1 MAKRIS
7 IFGSTGSVGVSAVS
21 VLLEHPDTFHVVA
34 LTAQNNVEKLIEQCH
49 LLHPDYAVIGNADLY
64 CQLKEGIKG
73 LKTKVSAGRQAVL
86 DIATVKADCFLS
98 AIVGIAGL
106 EPTYQALNH
115 GTVVALANKESLV
128 ASGCLMTQHAKACGA
143 TLVPV
148 DSEHSAIFQVFE
160 TENASHV
167 EKIILTASGG
177 PFYQNSLAEL
187 THITPKQAVKHPNWS
202 MGAKISVDSA
212 TLMNK
217 GLELIEA
224 HHLFKLDES
233 RIEVV
238 IHPQSIIHSMVA
250 YDDGSVLAQMGTP
263 DMKTPIAYGLF
274 WPKRLPTSVA
284 RLNLPK
290 LHTLTFFEADE
301 ERFCPLALARESLK
315 VGKTLVF
322 NTANEIAV
330 DAFLKGRIPF
340 LKIVDIVKDALNTC
354 HFPPPAS
361 IEEVFQQDA
370 DVRQFL
376 KCYDSTLSSSW
387 VKPG

>member
-1 MAKRIS
+1 MVKRIS

-21 VLLEHPDTFHVVA
+21 VLLEHPGAFHVVA

-49 LLHPDYAVIGNADLY
+49 LLHPDHAVIGNEDLY

-73 LKTKVSAGRQAVL
+73 LKTKASAGRQALMDV
-86 DIATVKADCFLS
+86 ATVKADCFLS

-106 EPTYQALNH
+106 EPTYKALTH

-128 ASGCLMTQHAKACGA
+128 ASGRIMTQQAQACGA

-160 TENASHV
+160 KENAHHV

-177 PFYQNSLAEL
+177 PFYQKSLAEL
-187 THITPKQAVKHPNWS
+187 THVTPQQAVKHPNWS

-224 HHLFKLDES
+224 HHLFQLDES
-233 RIEVV
+233 KIDVV

-301 ERFCPLALARESLK
+301 KRFEPLALARESLRT
-315 VGKTLVF
+315 GKTLIF

-340 LKIVDIVKDALNTC
+340 LKIVHIVKEALSTYDISS
-354 HFPPPAS
+354 PTS
-361 IEEVFQQDA
+361 IEEVFSQDA

-376 KCYDSTLSSSW
+376 KL
-387 VKPG
+387 VV